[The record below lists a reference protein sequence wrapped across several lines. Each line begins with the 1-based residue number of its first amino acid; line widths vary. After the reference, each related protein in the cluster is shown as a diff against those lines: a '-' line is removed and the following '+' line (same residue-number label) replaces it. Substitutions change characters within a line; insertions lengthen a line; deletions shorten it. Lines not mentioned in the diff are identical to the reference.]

1 MIRHPQVQRL
11 LPGGV
16 RRRSFV
22 AGAATL
28 SLAGCGGGELFVLI
42 PGVGT
47 GGTGIVAGVV
57 TGLGSIFVDGRRH
70 DDSQAVL
77 ERRTDLL
84 RTETLALSDL
94 HLGQYAYLHVDAFG
108 TPMRVRLESQLVG
121 PAAQVAGS
129 RFTVWGQPV
138 AVNSDPG
145 AGPVTVFAGLAGL
158 GELAEFD
165 PVQVYGVV
173 QPDPA
178 DPGRDLIHATRIERI
193 GHAAL
198 PARITGHLRLGGDAW
213 SLAGVPLEAGRI
225 AELAQQGPLA
235 AGMAVTV
242 VVPWPADPG
251 AMPARWSPTA
261 LQRLGLPRFAADRMR
276 VSGAAQL
283 LAGALMVQGVRI
295 DLAQVG
301 VAAAQ
306 AALAAASYVTVEG
319 PLDPATGQL
328 TASTME
334 PMPRGGRAMELH
346 GSVTEVIAPGVFIVR
361 GQRVDATRAQ
371 FTGATAGMMTAGRY
385 VEVAGTAAGEGLTA
399 DRVVVPSSLP
409 DQAMLD
415 LTGIVQSVDSGAR
428 TVLLLLATGET
439 LAVSF
444 GSMTSLPRPG
454 ETVRAAGFWRGGMLQ
469 VREMS
474 RTGPMR

>member
-1 MIRHPQVQRL
+1 MIPHPQAQRL

-22 AGAATL
+22 AGAAAL

-77 ERRTDLL
+77 ERQADLL

-94 HLGQYAYLHVDAFG
+94 HLGQYAYLHMDALG
-108 TPMRVRLESQLVG
+108 TPTRVRLESQLVG
-121 PAAQVAGS
+121 PAAHVAGN
-129 RFTVWGQPV
+129 RFTVWGQAV
-138 AVNSDPG
+138 AVNADPG
-145 AGPVTVFAGLAGL
+145 AGPVTVFGGLSGL
-158 GELAEFD
+158 DQLAALD
-165 PVQVYGVV
+165 PVQVYGVL

-178 DPGRDLIHATRIERI
+178 DPGRDLVQATRIERI
-193 GHAAL
+193 QHAAL
-198 PARITGHLRLGGDAW
+198 PARITGHLRPNGGGW
-213 SLAGVPLEAGRI
+213 SLAGVPLETARI
-225 AELAQQGPLA
+225 ADLARQGPLA

-242 VVPWPADPG
+242 VVPWPAAAG
-251 AMPARWSPTA
+251 AVPARWSPTA

-283 LAGALMVQGVRI
+283 LPGALMVQGVRV

-306 AALAAASYVTVEG
+306 AALAAATYVTVEG
-319 PLDPATGQL
+319 LLDPATGHL
-328 TASTME
+328 TASSVE
-334 PMPRGGRAMELH
+334 PMPAGGRAMELH
-346 GSVTEVIAPGVFIVR
+346 GSVTEVIAPGVFVVR

-371 FTGATAGMMTAGRY
+371 FAGATAGMMSAGRY
-385 VEVAGTAAGEGLTA
+385 VEVAGSAAGEGLMA

-415 LTGIVQSVDSGAR
+415 VTGTVQSVDAGTR
-428 TVLLLLATGET
+428 NVVLLLASGET
-439 LAVSF
+439 LVVSF
-444 GSMTSLPRPG
+444 GSMMGLPRPG
-454 ETVRAAGFWRGGMLQ
+454 DTVRAAGFWGGGMLQ

-474 RTGPMR
+474 RAGPMR

>member
-1 MIRHPQVQRL
+1 MNPHFQAQRP

-22 AGAATL
+22 AGAAAL

-47 GGTGIVAGVV
+47 GGTGIVAGVI
-57 TGLGSIFVDGRRH
+57 TGLGSIFMDGRRY

-77 ERRTDLL
+77 ERQADLL

-94 HLGQYAYLHVDAFG
+94 HLGQYAHLHLDALG
-108 TPMRVRLESQLVG
+108 TPTRVRLESQLVG
-121 PAAQVAGS
+121 PAAQVAGT
-129 RFTVWGQPV
+129 RFTVWGQAV
-138 AVNSDPG
+138 VVNSDPG
-145 AGPVTVFAGLAGL
+145 AGPVTVFAGLPGL
-158 GELAEFD
+158 HELAQFD
-165 PVQVYGVV
+165 PVQVYGLL

-178 DPGRDLIHATRIERI
+178 DPSRDLIHATRIERI
-193 GHAAL
+193 QGAAL
-198 PARITGHLRLGGDAW
+198 PARITGRLGLAGGAW
-213 SLAGVPLEAGRI
+213 SLAGVPLDTGRI
-225 AELAQQGPLA
+225 AELTQGPLA

-242 VVPWPADPG
+242 VVPWPATSG

-261 LQRLGLPRFAADRMR
+261 LQRLDLPRFAAERMR

-283 LAGALMVQGVRI
+283 LSGALMVQGVRV

-306 AALAAASYVTVEG
+306 AALASASYLTVEG
-319 PLDPATGQL
+319 PLDAATGQL
-328 TASTME
+328 TASSLE

-346 GSVTEVIAPGVFIVR
+346 GAVTEVIDPGVFIVR

-371 FTGATAGMMTAGRY
+371 FAGATAAMMTPGRY
-385 VEVAGTAAGEGLTA
+385 VEVAGTAAGEGLAA
-399 DRVVVPSSLP
+399 DRVVAPSSLP

-415 LTGIVQSVDSGAR
+415 VTGIVQSVDSGAR
-428 TVLLLLATGET
+428 IVLLLLATGET

-444 GSMTSLPRPG
+444 GPMMSLPRPG
-454 ETVRAAGFWRGGMLQ
+454 DTVRAAGFWRGGMLQ

-474 RTGPMR
+474 RAGPMHP

>member
-1 MIRHPQVQRL
+1 MRHSQAQRA

-16 RRRSFV
+16 RRRSLV
-22 AGAATL
+22 AGAAAL

-57 TGLGSIFVDGRRH
+57 TGLGSIFMDGRRY
-70 DDSQAVL
+70 DDSQAAL
-77 ERRTDLL
+77 ERQPDLL
-84 RTETLALSDL
+84 RTETLAWSDL
-94 HLGQYAYLHVDAFG
+94 HLGQYAYLHIDALG

-129 RFTVWGQPV
+129 RFTVWGQAV
-138 AVNSDPG
+138 AVNSDPE
-145 AGPVTVFAGLAGL
+145 AGPVTVLAGL
-158 GELAEFD
+158 SGLDELAPFD
-165 PVQVYGVV
+165 AVQVYGLL

-178 DPGRDLIHATRIERI
+178 DPGRDLILASRVERI
-193 GHAAL
+193 QQATL
-198 PARITGHLRLGGDAW
+198 PARITGHLRADGGGW
-213 SLAGVPLEAGRI
+213 SLAGVPLDTARI
-225 AELAQQGPLA
+225 AQLPQQGPLA

-242 VVPWPADPG
+242 VVPWLATPG
-251 AMPARWSPTA
+251 SMPARWSPTA
-261 LQRLGLPRFAADRMR
+261 LQRLGVARFAADRMR

-283 LAGALMVQGVRI
+283 LAGALVVQGVRI

-306 AALAAASYVTVEG
+306 AALASASYLTVEG

-328 TASTME
+328 TASTLE

-346 GSVTEVIAPGVFIVR
+346 GSVTEVIAPGVFVVR

-371 FTGATAGMMTAGRY
+371 FTGGTAGMVTAGRY
-385 VEVAGTAAGEGLTA
+385 VELAGAAAGEGLAA

-415 LTGIVQSVDSGAR
+415 LTGIVESVDSGGR
-428 TVLLLLATGET
+428 TVLLRLATGET

-444 GSMTSLPRPG
+444 GPMMNLPRPG

-474 RTGPMR
+474 RAGAMR

>member
-1 MIRHPQVQRL
+1 MIGH
-11 LPGGV
+11 LPPRPPLAAGL
-16 RRRSFV
+16 RRRAFI
-22 AGAATL
+22 AGAGAL

-47 GGTGIVAGVV
+47 GGTGIVAGVI
-57 TGLGSIFVDGRRH
+57 TGLGSIFVDGRRY

-77 ERRTDLL
+77 EHQPDLL

-94 HLGQYAYLHVDAFG
+94 HLGQYAHLHVDALG
-108 TPMRVRLESQLVG
+108 TPTRVRLESQLVG

-129 RFTVWGQPV
+129 RFTVWGQTV
-138 AVNSDPG
+138 KVNGDPG
-145 AGPVTVFAGLAGL
+145 SGPVTVFAGLSGL
-158 GELAEFD
+158 DQLAAFD
-165 PVQVYGVV
+165 SVQVYGVL

-178 DPGRDLIHATRIERI
+178 DASRDLIRATRIERI
-193 GHAAL
+193 ARAAL
-198 PARITGHLRLGGDAW
+198 PARLTGYLRASGDAW
-213 SLAGVPLEAGRI
+213 SLGGVPLETGGIAG
-225 AELAQQGPLA
+225 LAQQGPLV
-235 AGMAVTV
+235 AGMAVTM
-242 VVPWPADPG
+242 VVPWPAIPG
-251 AMPARWSPTA
+251 ATPTHWSPTA
-261 LQRLGLPRFAADRMR
+261 LQRLGLARFAADRMR

-283 LAGALMVQGVRI
+283 LPGALMVQGVRI

-306 AALAAASYVTVEG
+306 AALASASYLTVEG
-319 PLDPATGQL
+319 TLDAATGQL
-328 TASTME
+328 TASTLE

-346 GSVTEVIAPGVFIVR
+346 GSVTEVIAPGVFVVR

-371 FTGATAGMMTAGRY
+371 FAGATAVMVTAGHY

-399 DRVVVPSSLP
+399 DRVVVPTALP
-409 DQAMLD
+409 DQAVLD
-415 LTGIVQSVDSGAR
+415 LTGTVQSVDSGAR

-444 GSMTSLPRPG
+444 GTMMSLPRPG

-474 RTGPMR
+474 RAGAMR

>member
-1 MIRHPQVQRL
+1 MIRHPQAQRP

-22 AGAATL
+22 AGAAAL
-28 SLAGCGGGELFVLI
+28 SLAGCGGGELAALI

-57 TGLGSIFVDGRRH
+57 TGLGSIFVDGRRY
-70 DDSQAVL
+70 DDSRAVL
-77 ERRTDLL
+77 ERQADLL
-84 RTETLALSDL
+84 RTETLAWSDL
-94 HLGQYAYLHVDAFG
+94 HLGQYAYLHVDALG

-121 PAAQVAGS
+121 PAARVEGS
-129 RFTVWGQPV
+129 RFTVWGQAV
-138 AVNSDPG
+138 AVNGDPG

-158 GELAEFD
+158 HELAEFD
-165 PVQVYGVV
+165 PVQVYGVL

-178 DPGRDLIHATRIERI
+178 DSSRDLIRATRIERI
-193 GHAAL
+193 QHAAL
-198 PARITGHLRLGGDAW
+198 PARITGHLRPDGGGW
-213 SLAGVPLEAGRI
+213 SLAGVPLETARLS
-225 AELAQQGPLA
+225 ELPQQGPLA

-242 VVPWPADPG
+242 GVPWPATPG
-251 AMPARWSPTA
+251 SVPARWSLTA
-261 LQRLGLPRFAADRMR
+261 LQRLALPRFAAERMR
-276 VSGAAQL
+276 LSGAAQL

-306 AALAAASYVTVEG
+306 AALASASYLTVEG
-319 PLDPATGQL
+319 QLDPATGQL
-328 TASTME
+328 TASTLE
-334 PMPRGGRAMELH
+334 PMPRGGRAMELR

-371 FTGATAGMMTAGRY
+371 FAGATAGMVTAGRY
-385 VEVAGTAAGEGLTA
+385 VELVGTAAGEGLTA

-409 DQAMLD
+409 DQAVLD
-415 LTGIVQSVDSGAR
+415 LTGTVQSVDSGAR

-444 GSMTSLPRPG
+444 GTMMSLPRPG
-454 ETVRAAGFWRGGMLQ
+454 EAVRIAGSWGGGMLQ

-474 RTGPMR
+474 RAGPMR

>member
-1 MIRHPQVQRL
+1 MIRHPQSQRL

-22 AGAATL
+22 AGAAAL

-47 GGTGIVAGVV
+47 GGTGVVAGVV
-57 TGLGSIFVDGRRH
+57 TGLGSIFMDGRRY

-77 ERRTDLL
+77 ERQADLQ

-94 HLGQYAYLHVDAFG
+94 HLGQYAYLHMDALG

-121 PAAQVAGS
+121 PAAELAAS
-129 RFTVWGQPV
+129 RFTVWGQGV
-138 AVNSDPG
+138 AVNGDPS
-145 AGPVTVFAGLAGL
+145 AGPVTVFAGFSGL
-158 GELAEFD
+158 HELAESD
-165 PVQVYGVV
+165 PVQVYGLV

-178 DPGRDLIHATRIERI
+178 DPDRDLIHATRIERI
-193 GHAAL
+193 QHAAL
-198 PARITGHLRLGGDAW
+198 PARITGHLRLSGGAW
-213 SLAGVPLEAGRI
+213 SLAGVPLDTAPL
-225 AELAQQGPLA
+225 AELPQQGPLA

-242 VVPWPADPG
+242 VVPWPGTPSAIP
-251 AMPARWSPTA
+251 PRWSPTA

-283 LAGALMVQGVRI
+283 LPGALMVQGVRI

-306 AALAAASYVTVEG
+306 AALASANYVTVEG
-319 PLDPATGQL
+319 PLDAATGQL
-328 TASTME
+328 TASILE
-334 PMPRGGRAMELH
+334 SMPRGGRAMELH

-361 GQRVDATRAQ
+361 GQRVDATRAR
-371 FTGATAGMMTAGRY
+371 FAGGTAAMMAAGRY
-385 VEVAGTAAGEGLTA
+385 VEVAGTAAGWVLAA
-399 DRVVVPSSLP
+399 DSVAMPSALP
-409 DQAMLD
+409 EQAALD
-415 LTGIVQSVDSGAR
+415 LTGTVQSVDSGTR
-428 TVLLLLATGET
+428 TVRLLLATGET
-439 LAVSF
+439 VTVSV
-444 GSMTSLPRPG
+444 GGMMSVPRIG
-454 ETVRAAGFWRGGMLQ
+454 DTIRAAGFWHGGMLQ

-474 RTGPMR
+474 RAGPMR